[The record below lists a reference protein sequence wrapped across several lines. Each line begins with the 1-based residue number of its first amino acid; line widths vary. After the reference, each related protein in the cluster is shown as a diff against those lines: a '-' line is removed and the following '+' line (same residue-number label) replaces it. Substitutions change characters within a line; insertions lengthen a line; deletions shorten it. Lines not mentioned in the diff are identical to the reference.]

1 MLQCLVALA
10 PTGRLLLHATFFF
23 FFKKDPIIQIRA
35 KTIMLKVEHSYEEK
49 VTAKGCPRVSS
60 RSPAGFPAF
69 G

>member
-23 FFKKDPIIQIRA
+23 LKKDPIIQIRA
-35 KTIMLKVEHSYEEK
+35 KTTMLKVEHSYEEK
-49 VTAKGCPRVSS
+49 VTAKGCPRASS

>member
-1 MLQCLVALA
+1 MLQCLMALA
-10 PTGRLLLHATFFF
+10 PTGLLLLHAT

-35 KTIMLKVEHSYEEK
+35 KAIMLNVKHSYEEK
-49 VTAKGCPRVSS
+49 VTAKGCPRASS